1 MKRSLTLLLLLVS
14 SITMKCFAQCVQ
26 VSLSPVTLWVG
37 APGLGNDSITITIT
51 ANTIPKKYRL
61 FNTGVQW
68 APVVEFPLSFVLP
81 TSTRKIAVMPNTQ
94 YNFEVK
100 SVTNAG
106 VVDNIC
112 NSDVIP
118 FTYGPVLALSNMIS
132 SKIVNNEFQ
141 WSMLRDDDV
150 HKYIIE
156 KSNDGRSFIALGD
169 VVSLKTNT
177 MVSYRYSLT
186 EYNIFYRLKMLHTD
200 GTFAYTSVIKNHEH
214 IITTISVYP
223 NPVVD
228 KVTIQG
234 LTATATKPQILLVYN
249 TLGICIQTFVARN
262 NTVQIDLQSY
272 PKGLYYIKINQDII
286 KIIKQ

>member
-1 MKRSLTLLLLLVS
+1 
-14 SITMKCFAQCVQ
+14 MKCFAQCVQ
-26 VSLSPVTLWVG
+26 VSLSPVVLWTG
-37 APGLGNDSITITIT
+37 GPGLGQDSITITIT

-61 FNTGVQW
+61 FNGGVQW
-68 APVVEFPLSFVLP
+68 TPIVEFPLSFVLP
-81 TSTRKIAVMPNTQ
+81 TSVRKIAVTPNTQ

-106 VVDNIC
+106 IVDNVC
-112 NSDVIP
+112 NSAIIP
-118 FTYGPVLALSNMIS
+118 FTYGPVLALSNLLS

-156 KSNDGRSFIALGD
+156 KSNDGQSFIELGD

-200 GTFAYTSVIKNHEH
+200 RTFAYTSVIKNHEH

-234 LTATATKPQILLVYN
+234 LTATATKPQTLLVYN
-249 TLGICIQTFVARN
+249 IFGICIKSIFAVTNA
-262 NTVQIDLQSY
+262 VQIDMKDY
-272 PKGLYYIKINQDII
+272 PKGLYYIKLNQETI